1 MEIKKEDKIFRVEST
16 DKIRF
21 LPNFDYA
28 GLYSK
33 LPYWVQIPGYKR
45 KEKIKKILNKLEF

>member
-1 MEIKKEDKIFRVEST
+1 MEIKKE

-28 GLYSK
+28 SLYSK
-33 LPYWVQIPGYKR
+33 LPYIGCKFQDTQ
-45 KEKIKKILNKLEF
+45 EKKKLKIF

>member
-1 MEIKKEDKIFRVEST
+1 MNFLEIKKG

-28 GLYSK
+28 SLY
-33 LPYWVQIPGYKR
+33 PNFGYKYVVDIKVVR
-45 KEKIKKILNKLEF
+45 KEKIKKILNKLKF